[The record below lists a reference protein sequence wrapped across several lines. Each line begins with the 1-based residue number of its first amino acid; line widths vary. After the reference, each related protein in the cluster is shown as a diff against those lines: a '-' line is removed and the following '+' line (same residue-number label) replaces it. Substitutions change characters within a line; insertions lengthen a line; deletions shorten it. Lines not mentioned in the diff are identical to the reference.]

1 MQTTV
6 PPAPDPSR
14 HPQKV
19 IPVAPTVDDVRSLAS
34 TLPDVVEGTYR
45 GHPKWSVLNAAFAW
59 ERPFTQADIRRF
71 GDETPPSG
79 PILAVRVEDLDEK
92 DAVLAS
98 GVPGLFSTPHF
109 DGHPSV
115 LIQLETIDPDDLRV
129 ALEDAWF
136 ACAPADL
143 AEEFQ
148 TRRRDPG

>member
-1 MQTTV
+1 MT
-6 PPAPDPSR
+6 
-14 HPQKV
+14 
-19 IPVAPTVDDVRSLAS
+19 PTVDDVRTLALS
-34 TLPDVVEGTYR
+34 LPDVVEGTSR
-45 GHPKWSVLNAAFAW
+45 GHPQWSIRGAAFAW

-79 PILAVRVEDLDEK
+79 PIVAVRVEDLDEK
-92 DAVLAS
+92 AAILGS

-143 AEEFQ
+143 AEEFLG
-148 TRRRDPG
+148 RRRDRR